1 MRTLLNLPYLTDL
14 FNQNFRKT
22 ASSEVFCNVAIGTR
36 THPKPVHP
44 NADFVVIVNEQDLA
58 NIPAPFLSRFSKFIL
73 NMDSFLKLKVDKIF
87 DPVEKEATVLALP
100 KVRVTLLF
108 AQLQRRVLLHCS
120 GVLHCTVQHCD
131 PC

>member
-1 MRTLLNLPYLTDL
+1 M
-14 FNQNFRKT
+14 
-22 ASSEVFCNVAIGTR
+22 AVGTR

-87 DPVEKEATVLALP
+87 DPLEKEATVLALP
-100 KVRVTLLF
+100 KVRVSSFFF
-108 AQLQRRVLLHCS
+108 AQLRRRVLLHCMEYPILYS
-120 GVLHCTVQHCD
+120 DHTAL
-131 PC
+131 